1 VARGISPPDLSQC
14 TRIEVEYDP
23 STLEHFF
30 PNYERHSVLSPEEIA
45 YVRSLKTVIED
56 PKIIKAIAR
65 EVCAGQHIS
74 IRKGAITFKAF
85 TRFVCYHEGGDSTLL
100 TILPDTIGIAG
111 HWFKYEDGLRSTR
124 YVPPQIKSL
133 LARERCADNMV
144 HLYDYLRLRYW
155 DGRPFPSPGEWC
167 DVIVEARQAEG
178 ASGEALTR
186 SFRCPCAGPGRCH
199 YAINPDCEPNS
210 PADTVL
216 LFEARGGWNQH
227 GGRELF
233 TFDHHEPRGGLVL
246 LNGDDWDGM
255 NRPTVKFIRTEE
267 ELRALRWK

>member
-1 VARGISPPDLSQC
+1 MWSVKSEFARGAKMWRCGACLLALASGMLTSASCRRPSSQSSASPVRPTESRSTVARGISPPDLSQC

-167 DVIVEARQAEG
+167 DVIVEA
-178 ASGEALTR
+178 
-186 SFRCPCAGPGRCH
+186 
-199 YAINPDCEPNS
+199 
-210 PADTVL
+210 
-216 LFEARGGWNQH
+216 
-227 GGRELF
+227 
-233 TFDHHEPRGGLVL
+233 
-246 LNGDDWDGM
+246 
-255 NRPTVKFIRTEE
+255 
-267 ELRALRWK
+267 